1 MNTNASTPF
10 DSIKKELNN
19 VKKLP
24 LTLVASLIF
33 FIASFATVIYYIC
46 CPSVGF
52 WHSDCT
58 DSLYWA
64 NATVESGMI
73 IADNY
78 RYAAILP
85 FSANLW
91 MIPIIKVL
99 GFTVK
104 AQIISMVIFAVLYT
118 LSQIWVFRSLKLTW
132 PLTLTATGTML
143 MVLSSSTKMREI
155 MWEHVIY
162 YSLAILLFNCL
173 LALFLNTI
181 HAWDK
186 YKRTQSGAHWV
197 FTIIFTLLLCLLSL
211 GASTNGFSIIIMTTA
226 PVFIGIAAE
235 MMFER
240 KKDLFS
246 SENSVSIFAA
256 ISIPIFTVIGLKVL
270 GILKGDIEADYT
282 NYYSKFAPIK
292 NWTDNLF
299 KFPSHFLTLI
309 GFTDDTAELAAKE
322 GIFNL
327 ITLCVF
333 IVLTV
338 TPIIALFFYNKFK
351 HRETK
356 IAILSYLA
364 LFGMIMLVFICGN
377 ISNVNWRITPI
388 VGVSMIPLF
397 AIINELFE
405 YHRDCKNNCE
415 EKKGNTS
422 SVPFRLA
429 VVLVMLFTIF
439 SFKNYKEISE
449 FPADYGRDNTVH
461 QLTNVLKENGL
472 EYGFATFWRS
482 QAITLLS
489 DNTVKCREI
498 LATTYGGAKTDY
510 YQSSYDWY
518 DPQEGVEEY
527 FVLLSEDEYNKV
539 KGHPNWISWTEN
551 QLVKTIEY
559 NNFHIF
565 VFNGYLEGIK

>member
-1 MNTNASTPF
+1 MNESRISDT
-10 DSIKKELNN
+10 IKKELVNL
-19 VKKLP
+19 KKLP
-24 LTLVASLIF
+24 LSLVASLILF
-33 FIASFATVIYYIC
+33 VASFATVIYYIC

-64 NATVESGMI
+64 NATVESGMV

-85 FSANLW
+85 FSSNVW
-91 MIPIIKVL
+91 MIPLIKMF

-104 AQIISMVIFAVLYT
+104 TQIISMVIFAVLYAA
-118 LSQIWVFRSLKLTW
+118 SQIWVFRSLKLTW
-132 PLTLTATGTML
+132 PLTFTATGIML

-162 YSLAILLFNCL
+162 YSIAILLFNCL
-173 LALFLNTI
+173 LALFLNVI
-181 HAWDK
+181 HTWEK
-186 YKRTQSGAHWV
+186 YQKNPRAIYVILSAV
-197 FTIIFTLLLCLLSL
+197 FTILLCILSL

-226 PVFIGIAAE
+226 PVFLGIAAE
-235 MMFER
+235 MMLEG
-240 KKDLFS
+240 KKKLLS
-246 SENSVSIFAA
+246 YEGTARGIIA
-256 ISIPIFTVIGLKVL
+256 ICIPVFTVMGLKL
-270 GILKGDIEADYT
+270 LDNLKGGIEADYT

-309 GFTDDTAELAAKE
+309 GFTDDSAELAAKE
-322 GIFNL
+322 GITNL
-327 ITLCVF
+327 IALCVF
-333 IVLTV
+333 IVLTL
-338 TPIIALFFYNKFK
+338 TPILALFFYNKFK

-356 IAILSYLA
+356 IALLSYLA
-364 LFGMIMLVFICGN
+364 LFGLIMLVFICGN

-388 VGVSMIPLF
+388 VGISMVPLF
-397 AIINELFE
+397 AIVNELFE
-405 YHRDCKNNCE
+405 YHRDTHKE
-415 EKKGNTS
+415 SEKSNAS

-429 VVLVMLFTIF
+429 VVIVMLFTVF
-439 SFKNYKEISE
+439 SFKNYKEITE
-449 FPADYGRDNTVH
+449 FPADFGRDNTVH

-498 LATTYGGAKTDY
+498 LATAADGAKTDY

-518 DPQEGVEEY
+518 EPQEGVEEY

-539 KGHPNWISWTEN
+539 RNHPNWISWTEN
-551 QLVKTIEY
+551 QLIKTIEY
-559 NNFHIF
+559 NYFYIF
-565 VFNGYLEGIK
+565 VFDGYIEGIK

>member
-1 MNTNASTPF
+1 MTSNIFSNL
-10 DSIKKELNN
+10 KKELDTAR
-19 VKKLP
+19 KLP
-24 LTLVASLIF
+24 LTLIGSLAF
-33 FIASFATVIYYIC
+33 FIASFSLVIYYIC

-91 MIPIIKVL
+91 MIPIIKMF

-104 AQIISMVIFAVLYT
+104 SQIISMVIFAVLYV
-118 LSQIWVFRSLKLTW
+118 LSQIWLFRSLKMTW
-132 PLTLTATGTML
+132 PLTLTATGIML

-162 YSLAILLFNCL
+162 YSLAILVFNCL
-173 LALFLNTI
+173 LALFLNAV
-181 HAWDK
+181 HAWEK
-186 YKRTQSGAHWV
+186 YRDSGRDRYMVLALL
-197 FTIIFTLLLCLLSL
+197 FTVILALLSL
-211 GASTNGFSIIIMTTA
+211 GTSTNGFSIIIMTTA

-235 MMFER
+235 MMFEN
-240 KKDLFS
+240 KKKLLTD
-246 SENSVSIFAA
+246 ENSGRIFAA
-256 ISIPIFTVIGLKVL
+256 ACIPVFTVVGLKVL
-270 GILKGDIEADYT
+270 DILKGDIEADYT

-292 NWTDNLF
+292 NWTENLF

-309 GFTDDTAELAAKE
+309 GFTDDTAELAEKA
-322 GIFNL
+322 GINNL
-327 ITLCVF
+327 IALCIF
-333 IVLTV
+333 IVLTL
-338 TPIIALFFYNKFK
+338 TPFIALLFYNKFK
-351 HRETK
+351 FRETRV
-356 IAILSYLA
+356 AILSYLA
-364 LFGMIMLVFICGN
+364 LFGMIMLVFVCGN

-388 VGVSMIPLF
+388 VGISMIPLF
-397 AIINELFE
+397 AIVNELFE
-405 YHRDCKNNCE
+405 YYRDNKKECD
-415 EKKGNTS
+415 EKKCVKS

-429 VVLVMLFTIF
+429 VVIILLFTVF

-489 DNTVKCREI
+489 DNEIKCREI
-498 LATTYGGAKTDY
+498 LTTTYDGAKTDY

-539 KGHPNWISWTEN
+539 KNHPNWISWTEN
-551 QLVKTIEY
+551 QLIRKIEY
-559 NNFHIF
+559 NYFLIF
-565 VFNGYLEGIK
+565 VFDGYIEGIK

>member
-1 MNTNASTPF
+1 MKKINISNVLTN
-10 DSIKKELNN
+10 ELCNIR
-19 VKKLP
+19 KLP
-24 LTLVASLIF
+24 LTFTASLIF

-91 MIPIIKVL
+91 MIPIIKMF

-104 AQIISMVIFAVLYT
+104 AQIMSMVIFAVLYAM
-118 LSQIWVFRSLKLTW
+118 SQIWVFRSLRITW
-132 PLTLTATGTML
+132 PLTLTATGIML

-173 LALFLNTI
+173 LALFLNII
-181 HAWDK
+181 HAWEK
-186 YKRTQSGAHWV
+186 YKKTQSINNLFLAG
-197 FTIIFTLLLCLLSL
+197 IFTVLLCVISL
-211 GASTNGFSIIIMTTA
+211 GTSTNGFSIIIMTTA
-226 PVFIGIAAE
+226 PVFLGIAAE
-235 MMFER
+235 MMFES
-240 KKDLFS
+240 KKKLLTA
-246 SENSVSIFAA
+246 ENSPRILASAC
-256 ISIPIFTVIGLKVL
+256 IPVFTVIGLKVL
-270 GILKGDIEADYT
+270 EILKGDIEADYT

-292 NWTDNLF
+292 NWPENLF

-322 GIFNL
+322 GINNL
-327 ITLCVF
+327 IALCVF

-338 TPIIALFFYNKFK
+338 APIIALFFYNKFK

-397 AIINELFE
+397 AIVNELFE
-405 YHRDCKNNCE
+405 YQRDHHSQANQRNS
-415 EKKGNTS
+415 GYS
-422 SVPFRLA
+422 AVPLRLA
-429 VVLVMLFTIF
+429 VVLVMLFVLF
-439 SFKNYKEISE
+439 SFKNYKEITE
-449 FPADYGRDNTVH
+449 FPTDYGRDNTVH
-461 QLTNVLKENGL
+461 QLTKVLIENDL

-498 LATTYGGAKTDY
+498 LATTSGGAKTDY
-510 YQSSYDWY
+510 YQSAYDWY
-518 DPQEGVEEY
+518 DPQEGVDKY
-527 FVLLSEDEYNKV
+527 FVLLSEDEYSKV
-539 KGHPNWISWTEN
+539 KSHPNWIKWTEN

-559 NNFHIF
+559 NYFYIF
-565 VFNGYLEGIK
+565 IFDGYIEGIK